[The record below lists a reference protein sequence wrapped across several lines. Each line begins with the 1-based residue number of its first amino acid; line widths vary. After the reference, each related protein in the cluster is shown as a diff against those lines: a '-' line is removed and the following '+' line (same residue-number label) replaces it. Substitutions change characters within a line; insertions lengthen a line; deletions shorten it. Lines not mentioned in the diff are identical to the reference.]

1 MNYTVYILV
10 FAAVT
15 VSAVVVL
22 RLFRLIGAAKGEDIE
37 ASRRRALY
45 NGESMPIELFVSA
58 GRLFQLRLMSALIPG
73 IGVPVVFLLFGLHQ
87 PVVLLLMGGVLG
99 CSGFN
104 LPKWYY
110 GSLVAKRQQRFESRI
125 LDLTMGLAN
134 ALKAGMALP
143 QALDRVSAQMGG
155 VMQDELAVVLR
166 EYRLGLNIVEALER
180 LQKRMPCEDLQLLSS
195 AIKLTLQSGGSL
207 VEVLSEMVV
216 MIRGRTEFQGKL
228 KTLTAQGRFEAI
240 AMASAPLVAFL
251 LLYLVNPGLMTP
263 LVTTVTGWL
272 AISAAI
278 TLEVLGFVC
287 IKKIVTIEV

>member
-1 MNYTVYILV
+1 MILV
-10 FAAVT
+10 VYLLVF
-15 VSAVVVL
+15 SAVVLAAIVTM
-22 RLFRLIGAAKGEDIE
+22 RLFRAIGAAKGEGLE
-37 ASRRRALY
+37 SQQRRAAY
-45 NGESMPIELFVSA
+45 HGESNPMDLFVSQ
-58 GRLFQLRLMSALIPG
+58 GRLFQLRLTFALVPG
-73 IGVPVVFLLFGLHQ
+73 IGFPLGFLLAGFHH
-87 PVVLLLMGGVLG
+87 PIVLMLMGCALG
-99 CSGFN
+99 LVGYY
-104 LPKWYY
+104 LPRWYY
-110 GSLVAKRQQRFESRI
+110 ESLVAKRKLQFESKI

-166 EYRLGLNIVEALER
+166 DYRLGLNIVEALER
-180 LQKRMPCEDLQLLSS
+180 LQTRMPSEDIRLLMS

-207 VEVLSEMVV
+207 VDVLSEMVT
-216 MIRGRTEFQGKL
+216 MIRGRTEFQEKL

-240 AMASAPLVAFL
+240 AMASAPLAAFG

-272 AISAAI
+272 AISAAVA
-278 TLEVLGFVC
+278 LEVMGFVC